1 MLFIILPP
9 ILLMATKPAGP
20 LTATA
25 TRLLRR
31 WEKAIA
37 VMLIMTLTC
46 LILLPPV
53 SALADDPSAGA
64 DSSEGTGIQVA
75 SWALT
80 VPYAIC
86 KGAFALGGTAVGSL
100 GYVFSG
106 GNFHTAQTVWT
117 RSIYGTYILRPVH
130 LRGEEPIYFFGKT
143 DGGQSE
149 LAPHPVEPAPGDI
162 RTSEKV
168 RR

>member
-1 MLFIILPP
+1 ML
-9 ILLMATKPAGP
+9 T
-20 LTATA
+20 
-25 TRLLRR
+25 
-31 WEKAIA
+31 
-37 VMLIMTLTC
+37 VTLTWVF
-46 LILLPPV
+46 LLLPG
-53 SALADDPSAGA
+53 SALADDPPAGA

-117 RSIYGTYILRPVH
+117 RSIYGTYILYPPTSPSQR
-130 LRGEEPIYFFGKT
+130 RGTDLFFW
-143 DGGQSE
+143 
-149 LAPHPVEPAPGDI
+149 
-162 RTSEKV
+162 
-168 RR
+168 